1 MLDEVETGKQELIDI
16 FMEYQNK
23 DDEEA
28 YKTWLHLFPLIS
40 SIINYSEE
48 VEHLDLLVDSFYTYH
63 KPKKNSKSM
72 IKRRR
77 IKTAPF
83 MLKELFLLY
92 VEVDIN
98 CNKILFLH

>member
-1 MLDEVETGKQELIDI
+1 MADVKVFERKDMRESWWRSLQLQTCNTYARQQGLGFGISMIPFLKEL
-16 FMEYQNK
+16 YK

-63 KPKKNSKSM
+63 KPE
-72 IKRRR
+72 
-77 IKTAPF
+77 
-83 MLKELFLLY
+83 KELQIDDKK
-92 VEVDIN
+92 EDE
-98 CNKILFLH
+98 